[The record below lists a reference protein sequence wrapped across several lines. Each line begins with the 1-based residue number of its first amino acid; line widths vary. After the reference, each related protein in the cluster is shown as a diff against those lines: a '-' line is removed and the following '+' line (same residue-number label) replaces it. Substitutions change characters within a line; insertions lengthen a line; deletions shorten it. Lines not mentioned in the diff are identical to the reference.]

1 MPIFFNS
8 WEDILRV
15 IIAGLIAYPGLIFL
29 LRVFGKRSLS
39 KLNIFDFIITVALGS
54 VFASVVTL
62 RSVTIFDGLVTFV
75 LLLGAQLA
83 ITRASIAW
91 EWIDALI
98 KAQPTLVFFRG
109 VFLEDDMRTAR
120 VTHDEI
126 LAEVRQKGIACLDD
140 VYAVVLETN
149 GFLSVIHHKD
159 HITNPTLAD
168 LHNFDAEATT
178 SKSLRS

>member
-15 IIAGLIAYPGLIFL
+15 IISGLVAYPGLIFL
-29 LRVFGKRSLS
+29 MRVFGKRSLS
-39 KLNIFDFIITVALGS
+39 KLNMFDFIITIALGS

-62 RSVTIFDGLVTFV
+62 RSVTILDGLVTFI

-91 EWIDALI
+91 EWVDDLI

-109 VFLEDDMRTAR
+109 IFLEDDMRDAR

-126 LAEVRQKGIACLDD
+126 LAEIRQKGVACLDD

-149 GFLSVIHHKD
+149 GVLSVIYHKD
-159 HITNPTLAD
+159 NINNPSLTD
-168 LHNFDAEATT
+168 LHNFDAEAMI